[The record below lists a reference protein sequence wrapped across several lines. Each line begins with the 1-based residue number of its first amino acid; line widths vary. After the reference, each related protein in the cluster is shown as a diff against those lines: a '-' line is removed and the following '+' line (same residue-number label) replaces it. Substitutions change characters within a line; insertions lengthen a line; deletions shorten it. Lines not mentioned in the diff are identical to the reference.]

1 MSITVDANL
10 LSDVK
15 RELGVTWTEADTD
28 AKITELIKKSM
39 FYLKDKF
46 GENIDFSIPGYA
58 RELLFERVR
67 YARDNALDVF
77 ENNYR
82 HELLAAQ
89 NNRKVKG
96 YAAQNALQGDE

>member
-1 MSITVDANL
+1 MTITVDGVL

-15 RELGVTWTEADTD
+15 RELGITWADTD
-28 AKITELIKKSM
+28 TDGKITELIKKSM
-39 FYLKDKF
+39 FYLVDKL
-46 GENIDFSIPGYA
+46 GGDVDFSIPGYA

-82 HELLAAQ
+82 HEIKAAQ
-89 NNRKVKG
+89 NNRRVKG
-96 YAAQNALQGDE
+96 YAAQDALSEQ